1 MNLFKKSFAVL
12 LMVLI
17 FVSLVGFTQKVFAY
31 ENNFSIFEDAT
42 TLRFVTGEQT
52 IPDQTDFFSG
62 QSLVLSG
69 QIKTDNNLFSFG
81 DTTVSMKATM
91 YKVTSQ
97 GESLFMSPQYIIPS
111 ETLNFDFQQ
120 DSVTGSTTFSL
131 PQDYAD
137 FRIRIET
144 KAFGDEIVNR
154 EFDFKIRNPSEII
167 VNAWAVPSTIGA
179 GQTSTVHW
187 EAQAN
192 PLSGISCSKLEGEP
206 LPTTTGSF
214 VTETLYADTPYG
226 FVCNNGL
233 PEGAPG
239 AQQDTAIVIVH
250 VPAPSVSATAQSPV
264 VSGNTSVISYTS
276 NASTSCD
283 IFKFDS
289 LGGISAGGGG
299 TRCPTSGMYYTG
311 ALTNTGSANLET
323 EYVVT
328 CGVGTY
334 YNGAQT
340 GDCNGPGADGTVGVN
355 YSPLNKI
362 ANNVESQTWIEKIK
376 NIFSKFIP
384 QIFAETTPPLPDPAS
399 VTVGIVVTPQS
410 AQLLPTLSFQ
420 SGNIKDL
427 VKKNSPQDIGTTHL
441 VSVISGLTSGYSCGL
456 RNMTTA
462 PDTDIGARYTTNGN
476 FPARQ
481 VSSLSNQNIF
491 KLICNDPG
499 NTESNPIEVFGQSG
513 TLNAVNQSCTI
524 NANQSSCNIPT
535 TWTTLNPMSGVDTTI
550 KNLFNNAT
558 VSGQGTSGNK
568 TLTIPGGVMSPGES
582 FGLVLFKSFNKVDG
596 ENNGESVENE
606 LDNIAVDV
614 YCADNTLWNGTICA
628 ANATPLPDLI
638 AFAPT
643 PTVAITGVPT
653 IYNTTIRNQGTV
665 SSGGSFFNLFQTAS
679 GLDDAYNPIDL
690 VDHPRVSTGPLSA
703 NTSKNIVSPSI
714 SFLTSGTYIM
724 RVCADKST
732 AADTGIITEGNS
744 FGTGEFN
751 NCSGWV
757 NITVSSA
764 SAPDLIASSPTPTTA
779 YVGTAIK
786 FTSTI
791 TNQGSAST
799 GKPFNN
805 LFQTTTSVLPAAP
818 ITDYPAP
825 LSTPTLLA
833 GATST
838 TTSPNITF
846 PVEGKYYV
854 RACADKNSA
863 GSMGVVAESNENNNC
878 SAPWTQVTV
887 IKPTALPDLIMSNIS
902 PSTAMVGVTQI
913 FSATVKNQ
921 GSLST
926 GTSFYNLLQ
935 WVDLNNPLV
944 IHDIVSKNPMGAL
957 AAGASSTY
965 TESFRFTNPGQYS
978 IRVCADKKNRTD
990 SYGDIVEFN
999 ENNNCSPNWLTVTV
1013 STPTTGVDLIASGPT
1028 IDTATIGVPL
1038 NFKSIISNNG
1048 TDSTVK
1054 SFYNMFQVA
1063 SEANGGGTIIPL
1075 STNPKTMPALL
1086 GNGAYDTAV
1095 SESFTFTGSA
1105 GTRSVRACADNDT
1118 SMVGNITESNAG
1130 GNAENNNCSD
1140 WVNIEIQGAALSD
1153 LMASEPMA
1161 SAIVVNTPIVFSS
1174 IIKNEGEG
1182 STVEKFV
1189 NLFQTSTSSD
1199 GVENLMEY
1207 PTLAMSALNSGN
1219 SNIAKSPAITFTTS
1233 GLYYVRACADKSG
1246 FKDEFGSIPETK
1258 EDNNCSNNWIEFNV
1272 GEEGV
1277 PTGSLNVTDCE
1288 ILSGNSCDSNI
1299 TWNVA
1304 NPVVGA
1310 DTAVTT
1316 DPNIEVGTG
1325 NTNPPNT
1332 TYPVIFGTRVF
1343 YLYHNN
1349 YDGLQPPMVTRVAE
1363 ARCPIN
1369 TQFSFDEQMCVAKD
1383 PGDPIDGVCGASHNY
1398 CSAGTSVDID
1408 DSPESYLWNCD
1419 GEPGGRTAFC
1429 SESIGGGGDPGDI
1442 TITSFIAKP
1451 ERVLKGRSSTLTW
1464 TSEGADLGC
1473 SGLQSDG
1480 TDFNTN
1486 NQENGSDMV
1495 NPIITTTYTLTCRS
1509 STSPEVTK
1517 TANVKVIVPVIIEN

>member
-12 LMVLI
+12 LMVLV

-31 ENNFSIFEDAT
+31 ENSFSIFENAT
-42 TLRFVTGEQT
+42 TLRFVTAEQT
-52 IPDQTDFFSG
+52 IPDQTNFFSG
-62 QSLVLSG
+62 QTLTLSG

-81 DTTVSMKATM
+81 NTTVSMKATM
-91 YKVTSQ
+91 YEVTSQ
-97 GESLFMSPQYIIPS
+97 GESLFMSPQYIIPPN
-111 ETLNFDFQQ
+111 TNLNFDLQQ

-131 PQDYAD
+131 PQEYSD

-154 EFDFKIRNPSEII
+154 EFDFKIRNPSDII
-167 VNAWAVPSTIGA
+167 VNAWAVPSTISF
-179 GQTSTVHW
+179 GQTSTIHW

-192 PLSGISCSKLEGEP
+192 PLTGISCSRMEGGNLNGTSGTFE
-206 LPTTTGSF
+206 
-214 VTETLYADTPYG
+214 TEILYAMNAYTV
-226 FVCNNGL
+226 VCNNSL

-239 AQQDTAIVIVH
+239 AKQDIAVAMVY
-250 VPAPSVSATAQSPV
+250 VPAPSVSATAQSPIM
-264 VSGNTSVISYTS
+264 SGNGSVISYTAT
-276 NASTSCD
+276 ASKSCD
-283 IFKFDS
+283 IYKLDN
-289 LGGISAGGGG
+289 LAGIPVDAGGK
-299 TRCPTSGMYYTG
+299 RCPTSGMYYTG
-311 ALTNTGSANLET
+311 AFTNTGDTNIATS
-323 EYVVT
+323 YFVS
-328 CGVGTY
+328 CGVGSY
-334 YNGAQT
+334 YEMPQS

-355 YSPLNKI
+355 YNSSIKI
-362 ANNVESQTWIEKIK
+362 ANNIEGTNWIEKIR
-376 NIFSKFIP
+376 NIFSKFVP
-384 QIFAETTPPLPDPAS
+384 KIFAEGGLPPAAS
-399 VTVGIVVTPQS
+399 VTVGITVTPQ
-410 AQLLPTLSFQ
+410 ATQLLPTLDFQ
-420 SGNIKDL
+420 SGNVKDL
-427 VKKNSPQDIGTTHL
+427 VKKNSSDEIGTTYL
-441 VSVISGLTSGYSCGL
+441 VPTISGLTSGYSCGL
-456 RNMTTA
+456 RNITTA
-462 PDTDIGARYTTNGN
+462 PDIDIGARYTTNGN

-524 NANQSSCNIPT
+524 NANQSSCTIPA
-535 TWTTLNPMSGVDTTI
+535 TWTTINPMSGVDTII
-550 KNLFNNAT
+550 KNLFNNVT
-558 VSGQGTSGNK
+558 VLGQGSSGNK

-582 FGLVLFKSFNKVDG
+582 FGLVLFNSTNKVDG
-596 ENNGESVENE
+596 SNNGAAVENE

-714 SFLTSGTYIM
+714 SFPTSGTYIM

-732 AADTGIITEGNS
+732 AADTGIIPEGNS

-764 SAPDLIASSPTPTTA
+764 SAPDLIASSPSPTIA

-791 TNQGSAST
+791 KNQGSAST

-833 GATST
+833 GATSA

-846 PVEGKYYV
+846 PVEGTYFV

-887 IKPTALPDLIMSNIS
+887 IKPSALPDLIMSNIS
-902 PSTAMVGVTQI
+902 PSTAIVGVTQV
-913 FSATVKNQ
+913 FTATVKNQ

-926 GTSFYNLLQ
+926 GIPFYNLLQ
-935 WVDLNNPLV
+935 WIDLNNPLV

-957 AAGASSTY
+957 QAGASSTY

-990 SYGDIVEFN
+990 SYGDVVESN

-1013 STPTTGVDLIASGPT
+1013 SNPTTGIDLMASGPT
-1028 IDTATIGVPL
+1028 IYNATVGTPV
-1038 NFKSIISNNG
+1038 NFKSLISNNG
-1048 TDSTVK
+1048 TDSTIK

-1063 SEANGGGTIIPL
+1063 SEANGAGTITPL
-1075 STNPKTMPALL
+1075 SSNPKMMPALL
-1086 GNGAYDTAV
+1086 GNGTYDVAI
-1095 SESFTFTGSA
+1095 SESYTFTGLA

-1118 SMVGNITESNAG
+1118 SMVGTIAESNTTG
-1130 GNAENNNCSD
+1130 DAEKNNCSD
-1140 WVNIEIQGAALSD
+1140 WVNIEIFGMALSD
-1153 LMASEPMA
+1153 LTASEPMA
-1161 SAIVVNTPIVFSS
+1161 SAIVVDSPIIFSS

-1199 GVENLMEY
+1199 GTENLMEY
-1207 PTLAMSALNSGN
+1207 PTLAMPALNSGN
-1219 SNIAKSPAITFTTS
+1219 SNIAKSPAITFTTP
-1233 GLYYVRACADKSG
+1233 GIYYVRACADKSG
-1246 FKDEFGSIPETK
+1246 SKDEFGAIAETK
-1258 EDNNCSNNWIEFNV
+1258 EDNNCSSSWIEFNV
-1272 GEEGV
+1272 GDVGV
-1277 PTGSLNVTDCE
+1277 TTGSLNATDCT
-1288 ILSGNSCDSNI
+1288 ILFGNSCDSNI
-1299 TWNVA
+1299 TWNVV

-1332 TYPVIFGTRVF
+1332 TYPVEFGIRVF

-1369 TQFSFDEQMCVAKD
+1369 TQFSFAEQRCIAQD
-1383 PGDPIDGVCGASHNY
+1383 PNDPIDGVCGASHNF
-1398 CSAGTSVDID
+1398 CSAGTSVDIN
-1408 DSPESYLWNCD
+1408 DSPESYLWKCD

-1429 SESIGGGGDPGDI
+1429 SEDITIGDPGDI

-1473 SGLQSDG
+1473 SGSQSNG